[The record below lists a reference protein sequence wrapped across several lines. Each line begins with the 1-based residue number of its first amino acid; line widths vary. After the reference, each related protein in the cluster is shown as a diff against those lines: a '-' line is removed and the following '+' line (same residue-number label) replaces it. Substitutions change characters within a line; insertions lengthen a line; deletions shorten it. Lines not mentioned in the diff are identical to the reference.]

1 MFDKNGLSC
10 ARRRPEIPYQGG
22 PLLMQRRPN
31 NTQMIFVQH
40 VFWQSCLQ
48 QPQQQTTGQTLTE
61 SQMV

>member
-1 MFDKNGLSC
+1 
-10 ARRRPEIPYQGG
+10 
-22 PLLMQRRPN
+22 
-31 NTQMIFVQH
+31 MIFVQH